1 MVADEV
7 RNLARRTSQA
17 TVAISDVVGKNREL
31 AKQAVTS
38 MQSST
43 LKAEQGVTLANQAGT
58 VILDIH
64 RGAQLVVTVIGE
76 FAHTLDQRGE
86 A

>member
-1 MVADEV
+1 M

-31 AKQAVTS
+31 ARQAVIS

-43 LKAEQGVTLANQAGT
+43 LKAEQGVKLANQAGT

-64 RGAQLVVTVIGE
+64 RGAQQVVEVIGE
-76 FAHTLDQRGE
+76 FAHAMDQRGD